1 MEPTSHGDGS
11 RGCHKGDLMK
21 ETDIPS
27 GSESAL
33 SLSINE
39 VDNLDAKAVTPGKNG
54 ARLR

>member
-1 MEPTSHGDGS
+1 
-11 RGCHKGDLMK
+11 MK

-39 VDNLDAKAVTPGKNG
+39 VDYLDAKAVTLGKNG
-54 ARLR
+54 VRLR